1 MTDRFDC
8 FISAEK
14 SKKYEDLVD
23 DPHSIFYK
31 HTKSQVYIIAAAWG
45 FYYNLR
51 APIEGKKQQ
60 LFVSTTFSS
69 DNSRLLW
76 ILKSL
81 GVYAKGIDS
90 LRDSGSMA
98 TLCDEYANAGIDEL
112 HKIHKESDNEQRDY
126 AITLIQILQNNP
138 IKE

>member
-14 SKKYEDLVD
+14 SKKYDALVD

-31 HTKSQVYIIAAAWG
+31 HNKSQVYIIAAAYG

-69 DNSRLLW
+69 DNSHLIW

-81 GVYAKGIDS
+81 GIFLDGIES
-90 LRDSGSMA
+90 LRNSNTMA
-98 TLCDEYANAGIDEL
+98 SLCDEYANAGIDEL
-112 HKIHKESDNEQRDY
+112 YRIHKNSDDEQRDY
-126 AITLIQILQNNP
+126 VMMMIGILQDNL
-138 IKE
+138 IIE